1 MRIEALSA
9 HSFRNLAAA
18 EISPQAPCVVL
29 VGDNGQGKTNL
40 LEALYL
46 CATGRSFRRAPA
58 KDMVMLGAPHAR
70 CEALIARQGVR
81 HTVRVDLVP
90 HGQPAASAP
99 IRQKITVDAR
109 HLRQTSALL
118 TLVNVVAFFPDDL
131 RIIKGSPEERRR
143 FFDRATAGGDSA
155 FVEATLSY
163 HRALKA
169 RNVLLRSPR
178 SPDRMLL
185 GAYEQQL
192 VQHGTTMHRQRLAML
207 HSISSKTQDFFRTLM
222 GRHDLQLRVLS
233 GVSAFDSEGRLG
245 GAGSENDFQHV
256 AQQFADLFARSLADN
271 YPRDR
276 ARGMTLSGPH
286 RSDLDCLID
295 GQPARSHASQGQ
307 QRALVLALKLAE
319 MVELTRKLQT
329 PPILLLDD
337 VSSELDARRTELLFA
352 LLSTLGSQVFVST
365 TGHVPLPIQT
375 ASQVLRV
382 QAGEISPEAAL

>member
-9 HSFRNLAAA
+9 HAFRNL
-18 EISPQAPCVVL
+18 SPLHLEPTAPCVVL
-29 VGDNGQGKTNL
+29 VGDNGQGKTNI

-58 KDMVMLGAPHAR
+58 KEMVALGQPHGR
-70 CEALIARQGVR
+70 CEALIARQDVR

-90 HGQPAASAP
+90 HGPQGPM
-99 IRQKITVDAR
+99 RQRLTLDGR
-109 HLRQTSALL
+109 HLRQASALL
-118 TLVNVVAFFPDDL
+118 ALVNVVAFFPDDL

-169 RNVLLRSPR
+169 RNALLRGQQA
-178 SPDRMLL
+178 PDRRLL
-185 GAYEQQL
+185 QAYDHQL
-192 VQHGTTMHRQRLAML
+192 VQHGTRMHTLRCAML
-207 HSISSKTQDFFRTLM
+207 ASIAQLTQQFFKDLM
-222 GRHDLQLRVLS
+222 GRHELTLGLTS
-233 GVSAFDSEGRLG
+233 GVSAFDGTGPAPKGSESHSG
-245 GAGSENDFQHV
+245 GAGDGSG
-256 AQQFADLFARSLADN
+256 FAEAFARTLSAN
-271 YPRDR
+271 YARDR

-286 RSDLDCLID
+286 RSDLACFID

-319 MVELTRKLQT
+319 MVELTRRLRT

-337 VSSELDARRTELLFA
+337 VSSELDAARTDMLFA
-352 LLSTLGSQVFVST
+352 LLATLESQVFVST
-365 TGHVPLPIQT
+365 TGHVPLPIKT
-375 ASQVLRV
+375 ASQQLRV
-382 QAGEISPEAAL
+382 HRGEARAIERS